1 MRVPGSQ
8 GAEEI
13 SGLTCS
19 RRKAMAHAWL
29 MLALSL
35 ALVLALALRAPCSL
49 AADSAG
55 AADPAGSGAAAR
67 AAYLYNFLGYIEWPS
82 RAFTI
87 ASEPFVIGVMNADP
101 VGAELLLSTL
111 GREVN
116 NRPVTIR
123 LLKEGDSLQGLHLL
137 YVGPTDAALL
147 EQVLRQVPE
156 RWTVT
161 VTDNDNGL
169 LPGSAINFR
178 DIGGRLR
185 FEVSMPAANRSDF
198 RLSSRMLSVAIVQ
211 QGGN

>member
-1 MRVPGSQ
+1 
-8 GAEEI
+8 
-13 SGLTCS
+13 
-19 RRKAMAHAWL
+19 MAHAWL
-29 MLALSL
+29 MLTLC
-35 ALVLALALRAPCSL
+35 LALALAVRAQFSFG
-49 AADSAG
+49 AESAG
-55 AADPAGSGAAAR
+55 PADPAGSGTAAR
-67 AAYLYNFLGYIEWPS
+67 AAYLYNFLGYVEWPS

-137 YVGPTDAALL
+137 YVGPTDASQL
-147 EQVLRQVPE
+147 EQVLHQVPE

-161 VTDNDNGL
+161 VTENDNGL
-169 LPGSAINFR
+169 LLGSAINFR

-185 FEVSMPAANRSDF
+185 FEVSMPAANRGDF

-211 QGGN
+211 QGTN